1 MNNISNIHK
10 SFSFTI
16 IVIISTFVGIIM
28 SMHYSNSKHNYLFTD
43 SFENAYDTTKK
54 ICSKLGH
61 DYSSIGIN
69 IGNYEN
75 KSYPEFSVPV
85 QLILGKIKKV
95 NNPYL
100 PELELAFLENDNKY
114 FISILYYY
122 RKFTF
127 SCYCLYII
135 IFNSMNYVI

>member
-28 SMHYSNSKHNYLFTD
+28 SLHYSNSKYNYLFKV
-43 SFENAYDTTKK
+43 SFENSYDATKK
-54 ICSKLGH
+54 IFHKT
-61 DYSSIGIN
+61 DKEYSDIVVN
-69 IGNYEN
+69 IGNYEKN
-75 KSYPEFSVPV
+75 NQPEFSVPV

-100 PELELAFLENDNKY
+100 PELELAFLENAKKY
-114 FISILYYY
+114 
-122 RKFTF
+122 
-127 SCYCLYII
+127 
-135 IFNSMNYVI
+135 IFLNRDLNIKR

>member
-10 SFSFTI
+10 SLSFTI

-28 SMHYSNSKHNYLFTD
+28 SLHYSNSKNQYFFTE
-43 SFENAYDTTKK
+43 SFENSLDTSKK
-54 ICSKLGH
+54 IYSKLDH
-61 DYSSIGIN
+61 DYSSIWGEIVHF
-69 IGNYEN
+69 EN
-75 KSYPEFSVPV
+75 KNYPEYSVPV

-114 FISILYYY
+114 FILNINQNIK
-122 RKFTF
+122 R
-127 SCYCLYII
+127 
-135 IFNSMNYVI
+135 

>member
-28 SMHYSNSKHNYLFTD
+28 SLHYSNSKYNYLFKV
-43 SFENAYDTTKK
+43 SFENSYDATKK
-54 ICSKLGH
+54 TYHKIDKE
-61 DYSSIGIN
+61 YSDIVVN
-69 IGNYEN
+69 IGKFEN
-75 KSYPEFSVPV
+75 ENYPEFSVPV

-100 PELELAFLENDNKY
+100 PELELAILENDNKY
-114 FISILYYY
+114 FILNRDLNIK
-122 RKFTF
+122 R
-127 SCYCLYII
+127 
-135 IFNSMNYVI
+135 

>member
-28 SMHYSNSKHNYLFTD
+28 STHYSNSKNNYLFTEF
-43 SFENAYDTTKK
+43 FENLFDTSKK
-54 ICSKLGH
+54 IYSKVEH
-61 DYSSIGIN
+61 DYSRIGVNIIN
-69 IGNYEN
+69 IEN
-75 KSYPEFSVPV
+75 NNYPEFSVPV

-100 PELELAFLENDNKY
+100 PVLGLAFLENENKY
-114 FISILYYY
+114 
-122 RKFTF
+122 
-127 SCYCLYII
+127 I
-135 IFNSMNYVI
+135 IFDRDLNIK